1 MTDASSSGVW
11 RNASD
16 PRSVGPLGIVG
27 VGAWGAALGQAA
39 ARAGNAVVLW
49 DRDPDVVRAIGEGRR
64 LPGRFADGALE
75 PGVTATTDFDAVLA
89 CAAVLLVV
97 PAQAVRAVCRR
108 RQGAPPRVAVICAKG
123 FERETDLLLSAV
135 VEAEWPGTTV
145 ACLSGPSFAKEVAE
159 GRPTALT
166 LGVADPALGR
176 SLAQLLSSP
185 QLRVYWTDDRT
196 GVEIGGAV
204 KNVLAIAA
212 GLVIGKGLGENARA
226 ALLSR
231 GLAELAGLGQAMGAR
246 TETLMGLSGLGDL
259 MLTALSPTSR
269 NTAFGMALGRG
280 GTAEAALAAG
290 GVVEG
295 YWTAAVVDR
304 LARRHGVAT
313 PIAHAVAEI
322 LAGHLTVEGA
332 LESLMSRPLRP
343 EGLP

>member
-1 MTDASSSGVW
+1 MTASSG
-11 RNASD
+11 SD
-16 PRSVGPLGIVG
+16 PRDAGDAPLPGGSLGIVG
-27 VGAWGAALGQAA
+27 AGAWGVALAQAA

-49 DRDPDVVRAIGEGRR
+49 DRDPELVRAIGEGRPV
-64 LPGRFADGALE
+64 PGRVPDGALE
-75 PGVTATTDFDAVLA
+75 PGITATNDFDAALA
-89 CAAVLLVV
+89 GSAVLLVV
-97 PAQAVRAVCRR
+97 PAQAVREVCRR
-108 RQGAPPRVAVICAKG
+108 RRAAPPKVAVICAKG

-145 ACLSGPSFAKEVAE
+145 ACLSGPSFAREMAL
-159 GRPTALT
+159 GLPTALT

-176 SLAQLLSSP
+176 SLAERLSSP

-313 PIAHAVAEI
+313 PIVHAVAEI
-322 LAGHLTVEGA
+322 LADRLTVEGA